1 MPAPLRFAPFSRQF
15 SSSDVA
21 DICQRSGFARPIIDS
36 SYITHLA
43 VVQKQS
49 YVDQL
54 NAQRRNKA
62 LMVCAML
69 LMFANNI
76 DVNKLK
82 NECDGAVRTMEVAPG
97 GGTYDFCVEY

>member
-1 MPAPLRFAPFSRQF
+1 MT
-15 SSSDVA
+15 
-21 DICQRSGFARPIIDS
+21 DICQRSAFARPTVDS

-62 LMVCAML
+62 LMVCALFFM
-69 LMFANNI
+69 MINNI
-76 DVNKLK
+76 YGNQG
-82 NECDGAVRTMEVAPG
+82 NQECYGSVTTMEVAPG
-97 GGTYDFCVEY
+97 GGTYDFCVED